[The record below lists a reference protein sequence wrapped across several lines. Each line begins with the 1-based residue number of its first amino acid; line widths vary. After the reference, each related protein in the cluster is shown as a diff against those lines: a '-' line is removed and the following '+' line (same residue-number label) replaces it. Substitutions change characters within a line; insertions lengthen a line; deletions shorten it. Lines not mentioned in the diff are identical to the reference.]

1 MDFILYLLLSII
13 TGFLFS
19 ILINLVSIIIN
30 KKLININNF
39 ILPFDFKN
47 GLLFSLIYCFNL
59 INYTNFKYINYL
71 LSSLIVAT
79 IFFGANYIINLINKT
94 KFNIYKNYQNILKI
108 QQKWIIY
115 LIFAIFYSISIFIF
129 SFFIFDY
136 YNNFFVD
143 LFNQNSV
150 ALITI
155 ILIIFI
161 VLSFECICG
170 IIFNIKCKNAI
181 KNEKIILDII
191 SFKRFLSD
199 DKYFVNY
206 KIKITKELIINYKNS
221 NYYDYLMR
229 QSDFHY
235 FLKRK

>member
-1 MDFILYLLLSII
+1 MNFILYLLLSII
-13 TGFLFS
+13 IGFLFS
-19 ILINLVSIIIN
+19 ILMNLVSIIIN

-39 ILPFDFKN
+39 ILSFDFKN

-59 INYTNFKYINYL
+59 INYTNFKYANYL
-71 LSSLIVAT
+71 LSSLIVVT
-79 IFFGANYIINLINKT
+79 IFFGANYITNLINKA

-115 LIFAIFYSISIFIF
+115 LIFAIFYSISILIF

-143 LFNQNSV
+143 LFNQNPV
-150 ALITI
+150 AVITI

-161 VLSFECICG
+161 VLSFEYICG

-191 SFKRFLSD
+191 SFKRFLSC
-199 DKYFVNY
+199 DKYFINY
-206 KIKITKELIINYKNS
+206 KVKITKELITNYKNS
-221 NYYDYLMR
+221 KYYDYLMR
-229 QSDFHY
+229 QSDFNY